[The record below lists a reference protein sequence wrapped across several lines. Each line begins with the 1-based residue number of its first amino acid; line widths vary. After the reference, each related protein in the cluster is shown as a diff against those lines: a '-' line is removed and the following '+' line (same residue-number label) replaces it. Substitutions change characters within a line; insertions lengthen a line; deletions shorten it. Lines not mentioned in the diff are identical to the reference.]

1 MASEPKRRRF
11 ANGPPRPKYLSAV
24 DADRAVMMILA
35 LATEVSALRERL
47 DTHEQLA
54 AGGRLPE
61 PAAVETY
68 TPGADVEAARAAA
81 RRSLIE
87 RITRVLLE
95 PDSPRIRAASAG
107 EPNE

>member
-1 MASEPKRRRF
+1 
-11 ANGPPRPKYLSAV
+11 LSAA

-54 AGGRLPE
+54 AAGRLPE
-61 PAAVETY
+61 PGAVEAY
-68 TPGADVEAARAAA
+68 APDADVEAARAAA

-95 PDSPRIRAASAG
+95 PDSPRIRAATADD
-107 EPNE
+107 PNE

>member
-1 MASEPKRRRF
+1 VASGTKRRRF
-11 ANGPPRPKYLSAV
+11 ANGPPRPKYLSAA

-35 LATEVSALRERL
+35 LASEVSALRERL

-54 AGGRLPE
+54 AAGQPPV
-61 PAAVETY
+61 PASVESYAPNET
-68 TPGADVEAARAAA
+68 VEAARAAA

-95 PDSPRIRAASAG
+95 PDAPRIRAATADQ
-107 EPNE
+107 PNE

>member
-1 MASEPKRRRF
+1 
-11 ANGPPRPKYLSAV
+11 
-24 DADRAVMMILA
+24 MMILA

-54 AGGRLPE
+54 AAGRLPE
-61 PAAVETY
+61 AAAVEAF
-68 TPGADVEAARAAA
+68 TPDEAVEAARAAA

-95 PDSPRIRAASAG
+95 PDSPRVRAATAG
-107 EPNE
+107 EANE